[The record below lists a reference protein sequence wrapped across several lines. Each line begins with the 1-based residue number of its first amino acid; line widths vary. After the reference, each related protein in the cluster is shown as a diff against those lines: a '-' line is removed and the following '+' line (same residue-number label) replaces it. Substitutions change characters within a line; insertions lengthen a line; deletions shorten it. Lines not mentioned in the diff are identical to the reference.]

1 MHKVATK
8 YDDPQMTDF
17 LEGEFLKEQVK
28 IIFLAFLCWRHDT
41 QDNDRQLN
49 DTLSNIKQGD
59 A

>member
-28 IIFLAFLCWRHDT
+28 IFFGSFVDAM
-41 QDNDRQLN
+41 
-49 DTLSNIKQGD
+49 TLRITIVSLMTL
-59 A
+59 